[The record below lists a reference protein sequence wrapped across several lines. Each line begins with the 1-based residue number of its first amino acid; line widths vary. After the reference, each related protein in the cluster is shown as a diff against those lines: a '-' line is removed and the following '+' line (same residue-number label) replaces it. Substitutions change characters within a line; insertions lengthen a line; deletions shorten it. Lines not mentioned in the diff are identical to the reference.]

1 MAITQV
7 SDNFNPELLTAP
19 LITQFAGMSIFDG
32 AGAAAYDTTLNGA
45 IRKGGTVVTVPYF
58 NAMTGAEDVSEG
70 NPLTPETL
78 DGGNETATV
87 IHSGKAVDITYWA
100 QLAAAPGMDPY
111 KEAARQIAE
120 LMKRRFQKKLLTA
133 ATAALPAGNVIAAT
147 GAAFTFDN
155 AIDLQ
160 SVFGDEQDDMA
171 MFIMHSKVW
180 SACRKLKDTA
190 GAYLAIEK
198 LGDATPRSMCGLPV
212 VISDLATVIAGSPD
226 TYETLIVKRGALSLW
241 TQSAPRIRV
250 GGDELDDSDVFA
262 VHAYYTAHRYLHP
275 PGSSKPGVAKITT
288 N

>member
-32 AGAAAYDTTLNGA
+32 IGAASYDTSLSGA
-45 IRKGGTVVTVPYF
+45 IQKGGTVVTVPYF
-58 NAMTGAEDVSEG
+58 NAMTAAEDVTEG

-87 IHSGKAVDITYWA
+87 IHSGKAVDLTWWA
-100 QLAAAPGMDPY
+100 RIAAAPGMDPY

-120 LMKRRFQKKLLTA
+120 LMKRRFQKQLLTA
-133 ATAALPAGNVIAAT
+133 ATASLPAGNIITTT
-147 GAAFTFDN
+147 GATFTYDN
-155 AIDLQ
+155 AINLQ
-160 SVFGDEQDDMA
+160 SLFGDEQDDMV
-171 MFIMHSKVW
+171 MYVMHSKVW
-180 SACRKLKDTA
+180 NDVRLLKDTT
-190 GAYLAIEK
+190 GRPLAVERVRES
-198 LGDATPRSMCGLPV
+198 DVRMFCGLPV
-212 VISDLATVIAGSPD
+212 VMSDLATVVAGSPD
-226 TYETLIVKRGALSLW
+226 VYETLIVKRGALSLW
-241 TQSAPRIRV
+241 TQSAPRVRV
-250 GGDELDDSDVFA
+250 GEDALDDSDVYA